1 MKIAVLSE
9 SPADEAAIRII
20 VEGLLGSPTEV
31 APTLP
36 RGRDYGWPAVLRIAK
51 NVVNHVYYRT
61 DADGLV
67 ISVDSDDSPVH
78 RESEDRSACDA
89 KCRICQL
96 RTGIA
101 SSLQELRAIP
111 GRTKLLTAIGL
122 AVPSLEAWY
131 RCGVDPHVSEATW
144 IHALRDQKFPYDR
157 SRLKLQ
163 VYGDDR
169 PSLVL
174 ATNRATEI
182 ARQLASRL
190 NDLEILFPNGFGALA
205 RDVRGWRSDA

>member
-9 SPADEAAIRII
+9 SPADEAAIRIL
-20 VEGLLGSPTEV
+20 VEGLLDSPTDV
-31 APTLP
+31 VPTLP

-78 RESEDRSACDA
+78 RESADRSACDA

-96 RTGIA
+96 RA
-101 SSLQELRAIP
+101 VVANVVQELRAIP
-111 GRTKLLTAIGL
+111 GRVQFRTAIGL

-131 RCGVDPHVSEATW
+131 RCGIDPHVSEVTW
-144 IHALRDQKFPYDR
+144 IHALRDQNFPYDR
-157 SRLKLQ
+157 SRLKLD
-163 VYGDDR
+163 VYGEER
-169 PSLVL
+169 PSLAL
-174 ATNRATEI
+174 GTSRAMES
-182 ARQLASRL
+182 ARQLVPRL
-190 NDLEILFPNGFGALA
+190 NELEALFPNGFGALA
-205 RDVRGWRSDA
+205 RDVRDWRTDA

>member
-9 SPADEAAIRII
+9 SPADDVAIRIL
-20 VEGLLGSPTEV
+20 VEGLLDSPTEAV
-31 APTLP
+31 PSFP
-36 RGRDYGWPAVLRIAK
+36 RSRDYGWPAVLRIAK

-78 RESEDRSACDA
+78 RESADRKVCDA

-96 RTGIA
+96 RSVVA
-101 SSLQELRAIP
+101 NVVQELRAIP
-111 GRTKLLTAIGL
+111 GRTMIRTAIGI

-131 RCGVDPHVSEATW
+131 RCGIDPHVSEATW
-144 IHALRDQKFPYDR
+144 IHALRDQSFPYDR
-157 SRLKLQ
+157 IRLKLA
-163 VYGDDR
+163 VYGNDR

-174 ATNRATEI
+174 ATSRATEI
-182 ARQLASRL
+182 ARQLVPRL
-190 NDLEILFPNGFGALA
+190 NELEGLFPNGFGALA
-205 RDVRGWRSDA
+205 RDVRGWRSGV